1 MDDDF
6 VDHVM
11 DLYLNFRRHNNVNNE
26 HNVRDCMCS
35 NDSTTNE
42 DSKVDTGESNAEG

>member
-42 DSKVDTGESNAEG
+42 SSEPIERESNVEG